1 MNNPEQPKNRIIFPD
16 GVYEGE
22 VLDKKPHGVGKFI
35 VWSGFITGTWINGF
49 MDGEYIFTSNN
60 G

>member
-1 MNNPEQPKNRIIFPD
+1 MNNPELPKDRIIFPA

-22 VLDKKPHGVGKFI
+22 VFDKQPHGVGKYTDQ
-35 VWSGFITGTWINGF
+35 SGFITGTWINGF